1 MKTNCVVAAILALSL
16 GGSALGRAQQAT
28 NSPPAPS
35 ATPAQPPPAV
45 VKKEPVPSPDKY
57 PLAEAVRALESGD
70 TPRNGAAKHAP
81 TVPALPQS
89 AAPAPVSPEVPR
101 AFEPKRDVAL
111 NATGAEAVV
120 LSREWTESRNVPAP
134 GKDGRVMYAYGGGL
148 PIVVCAP
155 LRVCILELEP
165 GEKIVG
171 EPHIGDSI
179 RWEISPSVSGSGP
192 DATPLIIIKPRIAG
206 LDTTMVVPTD
216 RRAYYIRLESKPNEY
231 VARVA
236 FSYPE
241 DTKQKWQEYLVKQR
255 EAEREEKA
263 AAERVAE
270 LPNTALDKMYWNYEI
285 KGGDVSTRP
294 LHVMDDGAKTYI
306 QMPVE
311 TIHRELPVL
320 VVQGPN
326 GSEMVNY
333 RVKDNMYIVDRLFD
347 RAALLLGSGK
357 HQRKVELVRKAE
369 VSGGK
374 APGQTPQAQPASSVA
389 QAGAQP

>member
-1 MKTNCVVAAILALSL
+1 MKTKCIVITLAFSFVGILVAQ
-16 GGSALGRAQQAT
+16 AQQAT
-28 NSPPAPS
+28 NSSPTPN
-35 ATPAQPPPAV
+35 ATPAQPPPLV
-45 VKKEPVPSPDKY
+45 LKKEPVPAPDKY
-57 PLAEAVRALESGD
+57 PLAEAVRVLESGD
-70 TPRNGAAKHAP
+70 AQGSGAARHAP
-81 TVPALPQS
+81 TVPALPVA
-89 AAPAPVSPEVPR
+89 AAPPPLSPEVPR
-101 AFEPKRDVAL
+101 SFEPKRDVAL
-111 NATGAEAVV
+111 NATGLEAVV
-120 LSREWTESRNVPAP
+120 LSREWTESRNAPAP
-134 GKDGRVMYAYGGGL
+134 GKDGRVVYAYGGGL
-148 PIVVCAP
+148 PVVVCAP
-155 LRVCILELEP
+155 LHVCILELEP

-241 DTKQKWQEYLVKQR
+241 DSEQKWQEYLAKQR
-255 EAEREEKA
+255 EAEQREKA
-263 AAERVAE
+263 QAERVAE
-270 LPNTALDKMYWNYEI
+270 LPNTALENMYWNYEI

-294 LHVMDDGAKTYI
+294 LHVLDDGAKTYI
-306 QMPVE
+306 QMPAE

-320 VVQGPN
+320 VVKGPN

-357 HQRKVELVRKAE
+357 HQTKVELIRKAE
-369 VSGGK
+369 VSSGK
-374 APGQTPQAQPASSVA
+374 SPGPVPQARPASSVA
-389 QAGAQP
+389 EAGAQP